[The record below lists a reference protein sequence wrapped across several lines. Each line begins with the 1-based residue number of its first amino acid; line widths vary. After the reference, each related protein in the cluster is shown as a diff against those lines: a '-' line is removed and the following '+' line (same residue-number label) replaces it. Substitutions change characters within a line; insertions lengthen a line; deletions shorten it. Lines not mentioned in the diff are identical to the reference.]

1 MGKMVLMF
9 TAFLSFDVVEPKGRG
24 VNKNIK
30 LEKEVRKH
38 KDLLRK
44 GEKFKPTVTIL
55 EDENRPVGEWSASF
69 ARELGIIIRRD
80 APVAVRSWKYIPS
93 ETKQQLLQQAAVG
106 FNTYIYIGYFTVH
119 VLLIIQS
126 VVGCI

>member
-1 MGKMVLMF
+1 MF
-9 TAFLSFDVVEPKGRG
+9 SAFFSFAVVEPKGRG

-38 KDLLRK
+38 KELLRK

-55 EDENRPVGEWSASF
+55 EEENRPVGDWSASF
-69 ARELGIIIRRD
+69 ARELGIIVRRD
-80 APVAVRSWKYIPS
+80 APVAVRSWKHIPS
-93 ETKQQLLQQAAVG
+93 ETKEQLLQQAAVG
-106 FNTYIYIGYFTVH
+106 FTTYKYMYIGYFISL